1 MDTTNWNEFRL
12 PRWEELPN
20 LSLYLDQ
27 VVELTTEALA
37 EIMPS
42 HEKKVL
48 TSSMLNNYVK
58 QSLMPAPIKKRY
70 SKQHIAFLIVITL
83 MKQTFSL
90 SEIETTLNLALK
102 ETSLKEFYNEFVHQ
116 QEQSLAFV
124 SQNMQANES
133 NVEKPNQ
140 LIQAVTL
147 AIATSL
153 YSKQLIDTMYL
164 ETLK

>member
-1 MDTTNWNEFRL
+1 MDTANWNEFRL
-12 PRWEELPN
+12 PRWEELTN

-102 ETSLKEFYNEFVHQ
+102 ETSLKEFYNEFVQQ

-124 SQNMQANES
+124 SQNMQATES
-133 NVEKPNQ
+133 DVENPNR

-153 YSKQLIDTMYL
+153 YSKQLIEKTQLDVA
-164 ETLK
+164 E

>member
-83 MKQTFSL
+83 MKQTSSL

-124 SQNMQANES
+124 SQNMPANES

>member
-124 SQNMQANES
+124 SQNMPANES